1 MTKNRFS
8 AVSKLY
14 FMKTISDW
22 KFDPAHSTR
31 KWKTHASALLPARC
45 SRAGPVRTLLNLE
58 ADPAELDLI
67 RLIRPEKSNNAVVNL
82 PPTRVAKSLVLCWV
96 YHRPASRVMAF

>member
-1 MTKNRFS
+1 MENLRYRRYR
-8 AVSKLY
+8 AA
-14 FMKTISDW
+14 
-22 KFDPAHSTR
+22 PC
-31 KWKTHASALLPARC
+31 ALLPARC

-82 PPTRVAKSLVLCWV
+82 PPTRVAKYECNGLPRLPRLVEV
-96 YHRPASRVMAF
+96 GGAGTAR